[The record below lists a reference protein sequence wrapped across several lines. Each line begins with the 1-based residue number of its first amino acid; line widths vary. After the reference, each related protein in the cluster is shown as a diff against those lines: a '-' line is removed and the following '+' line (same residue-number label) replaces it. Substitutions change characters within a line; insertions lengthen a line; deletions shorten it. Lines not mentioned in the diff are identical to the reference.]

1 MNERNY
7 YDVLGVS
14 KNATQD
20 EIKKAYRRLARQY
33 HPDVNKDDPQ
43 AEARFKAVNEAH
55 EVLSDPEKRAQY
67 DRFGSQWKQ
76 AQNSGFDWGNWRARG
91 GDGGYTYYTQT
102 AAPEDIFGG
111 SGFED
116 IFGSFF
122 GGDPRRSAHRSRARS
137 GQDIEHHVEITLEEA
152 FRGAT
157 RSLQWQDGRTIEA
170 KIPAGVRDG
179 ARVRLKGQGEPGH
192 DGGTAGDLYLRV
204 RIAPHPRF
212 ERDGDDLK
220 LTVPV
225 DLYTLLLGGQIDVA
239 GIDKTV
245 KLTIPAET
253 QNGKVFRLNGLGM
266 PALKNS
272 SQRGNLL
279 VRVEA
284 RLPEHLTGKEKAL
297 FKQLRE
303 LR

>member
-1 MNERNY
+1 MNENY

-20 EIKKAYRRLARQY
+20 EIKKAYRRMARQY

-43 AEARFKAVNEAH
+43 AEAKFKAVNEAN

-67 DRFGSQWKQ
+67 DRFGSNWKQ
-76 AQNSGFDWGNWRARG
+76 AQNSGFNWGNWNPQG
-91 GDGGYTYYTQT
+91 GDGYTYYTQT

-122 GGDPRRSAHRSRARS
+122 GGDPRRSNYQTRTRA
-137 GQDIEHHVEITLEEA
+137 GQDVEQDVEITLEEA
-152 FRGAT
+152 FHGTT
-157 RSLQWQDGRTIEA
+157 RSLHWQDGRSIDA

-179 ARVRLKGQGEPGH
+179 SRVRLKGQGEPGAN
-192 DGGTAGDLYLRV
+192 GGPAGDLYLRV
-204 RIAPHPRF
+204 HVAPHPRF

-220 LTVPV
+220 LTLPV
-225 DLYTLLLGGQIDVA
+225 DLYTLLLGGQIEVA

-245 KLTIPAET
+245 NLKIPAET
-253 QNGKVFRLNGLGM
+253 QNGKVFRLGGLGM
-266 PALKNS
+266 PEMKRTS
-272 SQRGNLL
+272 RRGNLL
-279 VRVEA
+279 VTVQA

-297 FKQLRE
+297 FRQLRE
-303 LR
+303 LHE